1 MRDWGSFLL
10 ALLAA
15 VAVWYSLR
23 ERAPVVERA
32 VSVPLQVV
40 GLGEE
45 RTAEG
50 VPKEVMLRLRGPA
63 PLVEGARLPVSAYLD
78 LSGAEGAFARE
89 VRVAVPQGVE
99 VLEIRPARVEGRVEA
114 ILTRTLP
121 VEVLSQGAW
130 VETQPA
136 FVEAKGPRSQVEEAV
151 AAVGLDL
158 GGDTVALTAFGPQGP
173 LPGVELFPAQVRVR
187 AREVPLFRKEVPV
200 VLKPPEGLKV
210 LDYAPKT
217 VEVVGPKEAL
227 EGLAEVEARP
237 QGGFRP
243 GEVAGPWLLQLPP
256 GVWVLGQV
264 SGRVRLA
271 LE

>member
-1 MRDWGSFLL
+1 MRDWGGFLV

-15 VAVWYSLR
+15 FAVWYSLR

-40 GLGEE
+40 GLDAE

-50 VPKEVMLRLRGPA
+50 VPKEVLLRLRGPA
-63 PLVEGARLPVSAYLD
+63 HLVEGSPPVSAYLD
-78 LSGAEGAFARE
+78 LSGVEGTFARE

-99 VLEIRPARVEGRVEA
+99 VREVRPTRVEGRVEA
-114 ILTRTLP
+114 ILRRTLP

-130 VETQPA
+130 VRTEPA
-136 FVEAKGPRSQVEEAV
+136 LVEAKGPRSRVEEAV

-158 GGDTVALTAFGPQGP
+158 GGDTLALTAFGPQGP
-173 LPGVELFPAQVRVR
+173 LPGVELFPKEVRVLE
-187 AREVPLFRKEVPV
+187 REAPLFRKEVAV
-200 VLKPPEGLKV
+200 VLRPPAGLKV

-217 VEVVGPKEAL
+217 LQVVGPREAL
-227 EGLAEVEARP
+227 EELKEVEARP

-243 GEVAGPWLLQLPP
+243 GEVEGPWLLQLPP
-256 GVWVLGQV
+256 GVGALGQV
-264 SGRVRLA
+264 WGRARFA

>member
-1 MRDWGSFLL
+1 MREWGGLLL

-15 VAVWYSLR
+15 TALWYSLR

-40 GLGEE
+40 GLDAE

-50 VPKEVMLRLRGPA
+50 VPREVLLRLRGPA
-63 PLVEGARLPVSAYLD
+63 HLVEGSPPVSAYLD
-78 LSGAEGAFARE
+78 LSGVEGAFARE

-99 VLEIRPARVEGRVEA
+99 VLEVRPARVEGRVEVV
-114 ILTRTLP
+114 LSRTLP

-130 VETQPA
+130 VRTDPT
-136 FVEAKGPRSQVEEAV
+136 FVEARGPRSRVEEAV

-158 GGDTVALTAFGPQGP
+158 GGDTLALTAFGPQGP
-173 LPGVELFPAQVRVR
+173 LVGVELFPKEVRIL
-187 AREVPLFRKEVPV
+187 AREAPLFRKELPL
-200 VLKPPEGLKV
+200 VLKPPQGLKV
-210 LDYAPKT
+210 LDYTPRQ
-217 VEVVGPKEAL
+217 VEVVGPMEAL
-227 EGLAEVEARP
+227 EALKEVEARP

-243 GEVAGPWLLQLPP
+243 GEVEGPWVLQLPP
-256 GVWVLGQV
+256 GVRALGQV
-264 SGRVRLA
+264 SGRARFA

>member
-1 MRDWGSFLL
+1 MREGVGFLL

-15 VAVWYSLR
+15 AALWYSLR

-40 GLGEE
+40 GLGAE

-50 VPKEVMLRLRGPA
+50 VPREVLLRLRGPA
-63 PLVEGARLPVSAYLD
+63 PLVEGSPPVSAYLD

-99 VLEIRPARVEGRVEA
+99 VLEVRPARVEGQVEA
-114 ILTRTLP
+114 VLSRTLP

-130 VETQPA
+130 VRPEPA
-136 FVEAKGPRSQVEEAV
+136 FVEARGPRSRVEEAV

-158 GGDTVALTAFGPQGP
+158 GGETVALAAFGPQGP
-173 LPGVELFPAQVRVR
+173 LAGVELSPKEVRVL
-187 AREVPLFRKEVPV
+187 AREVPLFRKEVPLVLRPPQGLRV
-200 VLKPPEGLKV
+200 V
-210 LDYAPKT
+210 DYTPKT
-217 VEVVGPKEAL
+217 VEVVGPREAL
-227 EGLAEVEARP
+227 EGLEEVEGRP

-243 GEVAGPWLLQLPP
+243 GEVAGPWVLALPP
-256 GVWVLGQV
+256 GVRTLGQV
-264 SGRVRLA
+264 SGRARFA

>member
-1 MRDWGSFLL
+1 MRDWGGFLL

-15 VAVWYSLR
+15 FAVWYSLR

-32 VSVPLQVV
+32 VSVPLEVV
-40 GLGEE
+40 GLGQE

-50 VPKEVMLRLRGPA
+50 VPREVSLRLRGPA
-63 PLVEGARLPVSAYLD
+63 PLVEGARVPVSAYLD

-114 ILTRTLP
+114 ILVRSLP

-130 VETQPA
+130 VETKPA
-136 FVEAKGPRSQVEEAV
+136 FVEAKGPKSQVEEAV
-151 AAVGLDL
+151 VALGLDL
-158 GGDTVALTAFGPQGP
+158 GGDAVALTAFGPQGP
-173 LPGVELFPAQVRVR
+173 LLGVELSPAQVQVVAR
-187 AREVPLFRKEVPV
+187 ASPLFRKEVPL
-200 VLKPPEGLKV
+200 VLKPPAGLRV
-210 LDYAPKT
+210 VAFSPKS

-227 EGLAEVEARP
+227 EDLKEVEARP

-243 GEVAGPWLLQLPP
+243 GEVSGPFLLALPP
-256 GVWVLGQV
+256 GVRVLGEV
-264 SGRVRLA
+264 LGRVQLA

>member
-1 MRDWGSFLL
+1 MREGGGFLL

-15 VAVWYSLR
+15 AAVWYSLR

-40 GLGEE
+40 GLGVD

-50 VPKEVMLRLRGPA
+50 VPREVSLRLRGPA
-63 PLVEGARLPVSAYLD
+63 HLVEGSPPVSAYLD
-78 LSGAEGAFARE
+78 LSGVEGPFARE

-99 VLEIRPARVEGRVEA
+99 VVEARPGRVEGQVEA
-114 ILTRTLP
+114 VLSRTLP
-121 VEVLSQGAW
+121 VEVLSPGAW
-130 VETQPA
+130 ARTEPA
-136 FVEAKGPRSQVEEAV
+136 FVEARGPRSRVEEAV
-151 AAVGLDL
+151 AALGLDL
-158 GGDTVALTAFGPQGP
+158 GGETVALTAFGPQGP
-173 LPGVELFPAQVRVR
+173 LPGVELFPKEVRVS
-187 AREVPLFRKEVPV
+187 AREAPLFRKEVAV
-200 VLKPPEGLKV
+200 VLRPPAGLKV

-217 VEVVGPKEAL
+217 LEVVGPREAL
-227 EGLAEVEARP
+227 EGLEEVEARP

-243 GEVAGPWLLQLPP
+243 GEVLGPWSLGLPP
-256 GVWVLGQV
+256 GVRPLGQV

>member
-15 VAVWYSLR
+15 FAVWYSLR

-40 GLGEE
+40 GLGGE

-50 VPKEVMLRLRGPA
+50 VPKEVLLRLRGPA
-63 PLVEGARLPVSAYLD
+63 PLVEGARVPVSAYLD
-78 LSGAEGAFARE
+78 LSGAEGAFTRE

-121 VEVLSQGAW
+121 VEVLAQGAW

-136 FVEAKGPRSQVEEAV
+136 FVEAKGPKSRVEEAV
-151 AAVGLDL
+151 VALGVDL
-158 GGDTVALTAFGPQGP
+158 GGETVVLAAFGPQGP
-173 LPGVELFPAQVRVR
+173 LLGVELFPAQVQVVAR
-187 AREVPLFRKEVPV
+187 ASPLFRKEVPLVLRPPAGLRV
-200 VLKPPEGLKV
+200 V
-210 LDYAPKT
+210 AFSPKT

-227 EGLAEVEARP
+227 EGLTQVEARP

-243 GEVAGPWLLQLPP
+243 GEVVGPLVLTLPS
-256 GVWVLGQV
+256 GVRVLGEV
-264 SGRVRLA
+264 LGRVRLA

>member
-1 MRDWGSFLL
+1 MRDWGSFLI

-15 VAVWYSLR
+15 FAVWYSLR

-40 GLGEE
+40 GLGRE

-78 LSGAEGAFARE
+78 LSGAEGAFSRE

-114 ILTRTLP
+114 LLTRTLP

-136 FVEAKGPRSQVEEAV
+136 FVEAKGPRSRVEEAV
-151 AAVGLDL
+151 VALGLDL

-173 LPGVELFPAQVRVR
+173 LPGVELLPAQVQVV
-187 AREVPLFRKEVPV
+187 AREVPLFRKQVPL
-200 VLKPPEGLKV
+200 VLKPPAGLKV
-210 LDYAPKT
+210 VDYAPRA

-227 EGLAEVEARP
+227 AGLTQVEARLE
-237 QGGFRP
+237 GSFRP
-243 GEVAGPWLLQLPP
+243 GEVSAPLVLNLPP
-256 GVWVLGQV
+256 GVRVLGEV
-264 SGRVRLA
+264 LGRVRLA